1 MKGITLTRVSA
12 PSLALEPRPWCLHV
26 VGGPLMG
33 ARVELGDVAI
43 VGREGRV
50 DIKLDVPSVSRRHC
64 HIFRKRG
71 GYWVTDLGATNP
83 TRVNDIQVAASPV
96 LDGDL
101 ITVGEVVLKLLS
113 PTNAENDQTLNVET
127 MGKKDPLTGLANR
140 RELRKAMETVFAES
154 SADAEIGLIVLD
166 VDHFKHIND
175 RFGHSA
181 GERVLT
187 TISRVMRD
195 QARPADLAARIG
207 GEEFA
212 VLLPHTPKVD
222 AMRIAERL
230 RLSFAA
236 LQLLEDGEPV
246 TVTATFGVGV
256 GRSNN
261 SNPDHLYTRADSAL
275 YEAKR
280 FYRNRV
286 VTLPD
291 A

>member
-1 MKGITLTRVSA
+1 MKGITLTRVSP
-12 PSLALEPRPWCLHV
+12 PSLAIEPRPWCLLV
-26 VGGPLMG
+26 VGGPLLG
-33 ARVELGDVAI
+33 AKVELADVAI
-43 VGREGRV
+43 VGREGKV

-64 HIFRKRG
+64 HIYRKRG

-83 TRVNDIQVAASPV
+83 TRVNDIQVSASPV
-96 LDGDL
+96 LDGDML
-101 ITVGEVVLKLLS
+101 TVGEVVLKMLS
-113 PTNAENDQTLNVET
+113 PTNPENDQTSNLEVLAR
-127 MGKKDPLTGLANR
+127 KDPLTGLASR
-140 RELRKAMETVFAES
+140 YELRKAMDTAFAES
-154 SADAEIGLIVLD
+154 ASGAEIGLIVID

-175 RFGHSA
+175 RFGHAA

-187 TISRVMRD
+187 TIARVMRD
-195 QARPADLAARIG
+195 QARPTDTPARIG

-212 VLLPHTPKVD
+212 VLLPNTAKVD
-222 AMRIAERL
+222 AMRMAERL

-246 TVTATFGVGV
+246 TVTATFGVAV
-256 GRSNN
+256 GRATN

-291 A
+291 P

>member
-1 MKGITLTRVSA
+1 MKGITLTRVSP

-26 VGGPLMG
+26 VGGPLLG

-64 HIFRKRG
+64 HIYRKRG

-83 TRVNDIQVAASPV
+83 TRVNDIQITSSPV

-101 ITVGEVVLKLLS
+101 VTVGEVVLKVMS
-113 PTNAENDQTLNVET
+113 PANAENDATLNLET
-127 MGKKDPLTGLANR
+127 QGKKDALTGLANR
-140 RELRKAMETVFAES
+140 RELRKAIETAFAES
-154 SADAEIGLIVLD
+154 KADAEIGLIVLD

-187 TISRVMRD
+187 TIARVMRD
-195 QARPADLAARIG
+195 QARAHDLPARIG

-212 VLLPHTPKVD
+212 VLLPNTLKVD

-246 TVTATFGVGV
+246 TVTATFGVAV
-256 GRSNN
+256 GRTSN
-261 SNPDHLYTRADSAL
+261 SNADHLYTRADSAL

>member
-1 MKGITLTRVSA
+1 MKGITLARVSP
-12 PSLALEPRPWCLHV
+12 PSLALEPRPWCLQV
-26 VGGPLMG
+26 VGGPLLG
-33 ARVELGDVAI
+33 AHVELGDVAI

-83 TRVNDIQVAASPV
+83 TRVNDIQVTSSPV

-101 ITVGEVVLKLLS
+101 VTIGEVVLKLLN
-113 PTNAENDQTLNVET
+113 PTNPENNATLNLEAL
-127 MGKKDPLTGLANR
+127 GKKDTLTGLANR
-140 RELRKAMETVFAES
+140 RDLRKAIETAFAES
-154 SADAEIGLIVLD
+154 TADAEIGLVILD

-187 TISRVMRD
+187 TIARVMRD
-195 QARPADLAARIG
+195 QARATDLPARIG

-212 VLLPHTPKVD
+212 VLLPNTPKVD

-246 TVTATFGVGV
+246 TVTATFGVAT
-256 GRSNN
+256 GRTSN

-291 A
+291 G